1 MPTTFRGNK
10 LPTFPSTWYHP
21 IYGARQV
28 ESYEDFQKLDN
39 DWRETA
45 GVADMDRTETEA
57 RVVMNHN
64 EQVKRD
70 MVLQAAEQG
79 EPLGGAPPEG
89 EQGEGQ
95 RHGQEPGREREGF
108 RPGHLEE
115 GRPSRSEF
123 AFSRESPDEKNKA
136 IVRNSVQAQ
145 ESLDRGYPEPL

>member
-1 MPTTFRGNK
+1 MPSTFRGNK

-70 MVLQAAEQG
+70 MVLQAAEAG
-79 EPLGGAPPEG
+79 EPLGGAQPEG
-89 EQGEGQ
+89 EGEAKEGDGQ
-95 RHGQEPGREREGF
+95 QRAKFKPGVQ
-108 RPGHLEE
+108 EE

-123 AFSRESPDEKNKA
+123 AFSRESPDERNKA

-145 ESLDRGYPEPL
+145 ESLDSGYPEPL